1 MADGSEIIRS
11 RILLEP
17 FDISYKLFAVAM
29 EVAMKRTVLTTL
41 VLIACALLA
50 AGVSASS
57 FFKIGE
63 KAPTF
68 TLTSITGETVS
79 LEALKG
85 KVVVLGLFHICE
97 PCLMQGTN
105 LQKVYEATRGKDV
118 AVVGVNSAGNSKKAV
133 TEFLTQF
140 PVKVTYP
147 YLIDPDKT
155 TDKLY
160 GGGRFIPNVYI
171 IDRDGVIRWQRVG
184 NMDLAGPEVILQ
196 EVNKLLANS
205 ASKM

>member
-1 MADGSEIIRS
+1 
-11 RILLEP
+11 
-17 FDISYKLFAVAM
+17 
-29 EVAMKRTVLTTL
+29 MKRTILTI
-41 VLIACALLA
+41 VVPIACVMLA
-50 AGVSASS
+50 AAVSAAS

-68 TLTSITGETVS
+68 TLTSITGDTVS
-79 LEALKG
+79 LDALMG

-147 YLIDPDKT
+147 YLIDPNKT

-160 GGGRFIPNVYI
+160 GGGRFIPNVYL

-184 NMDLAGPEVILQ
+184 NMDLAGADVILQ
-196 EVNKLLANS
+196 EVEKLLAGANKS
-205 ASKM
+205 M

>member
-1 MADGSEIIRS
+1 MR
-11 RILLEP
+11 
-17 FDISYKLFAVAM
+17 
-29 EVAMKRTVLTTL
+29 RTMLTIM
-41 VLIACALLA
+41 VPIACVLVAVT
-50 AGVSASS
+50 VSAAS

-205 ASKM
+205 PSKM

>member
-1 MADGSEIIRS
+1 
-11 RILLEP
+11 
-17 FDISYKLFAVAM
+17 
-29 EVAMKRTVLTTL
+29 MKRTILIIVLPL
-41 VLIACALLA
+41 VFAVLA
-50 AGVSASS
+50 GTVSAKS
-57 FFKIGE
+57 FFKTGE
-63 KAPTF
+63 PAPVF
-68 TLTSITGETVS
+68 TLTAITGETVS
-79 LEALKG
+79 LASLKG

-133 TEFLTQF
+133 MEFLATF

-147 YLIDPDKT
+147 YLIDPNKI

-184 NMDLAGPEVILQ
+184 NMDLAGPDVILQ
-196 EVNKLLANS
+196 EVEKLLAS
-205 ASKM
+205 SSRSM